1 MKVLDILPCIS
12 FGSTWHIMNRALELG
27 IAGPQSQG
35 KDRTTG
41 ELWIPDTARSHDLEC
56 PGQ

>member
-1 MKVLDILPCIS
+1 
-12 FGSTWHIMNRALELG
+12 MNRALELG

-56 PGQ
+56 PGQSREWSTLMFAVLAA